1 MQGKSTVED
10 VGIAPHDMPNFF
22 VEALTVADGKLHN
35 EVREIAVPP
44 ESRIVDVAIEPVQTA
59 YKPGQKA
66 KVKVKLTGPDGKPF
80 LGSSVLTVYDKAVEY
95 ISGGS
100 NVPDIK
106 EFFWKWK
113 RHHQPQTESSL
124 SRWFSNLLKPN
135 EVGMEELSGAVGFDA
150 ALALGEVRF
159 GAMNT
164 RMLGAMYEIGGM
176 GGGKFATPIAD
187 LARAAPMAKAAA
199 PVGATRLANEVIS
212 ADSFDDSAGQN
223 PGAARQ
229 FAPTSPT
236 PPTGLPH

>member
-1 MQGKSTVED
+1 MINTNRVDSTVLLFLRPTNGMYLAPKVVRLQGKSTVEEI
-10 VGIAPHDMPNFF
+10 GIAPHDMPNFF

-44 ESRIVDVAIEPVQTA
+44 ESRIVDVAIEPLQTT

-95 ISGGS
+95 IAGGS

-106 EFFWKWK
+106 EFFWNWK

-135 EVGMEELSGAVGFDA
+135 EVGMEELGGSGGFDETVA
-150 ALALGEVRF
+150 RGGLRF
-159 GAMNT
+159 GAMNM
-164 RMLGAMYEIGGM
+164 RMRGLWEGWVEW
-176 GGGKFATPIAD
+176 
-187 LARAAPMAKAAA
+187 AAESSLPRSQTWLW
-199 PVGATRLANEVIS
+199 PHPWQRRLHRWA
-212 ADSFDDSAGQN
+212 Q
-223 PGAARQ
+223 RRLR
-229 FAPTSPT
+229 TK
-236 PPTGLPH
+236 

>member
-1 MQGKSTVED
+1 MI
-10 VGIAPHDMPNFF
+10 GIAPHDMPNFF

-135 EVGMEELSGAVGFDA
+135 EVGMEELGGAVGFDA

-176 GGGKFATPIAD
+176 GGWKVRYPDRRLGESRTHGKGGCTGGRD
-187 LARAAPMAKAAA
+187 ARLRTK
-199 PVGATRLANEVIS
+199 
-212 ADSFDDSAGQN
+212 
-223 PGAARQ
+223 
-229 FAPTSPT
+229 
-236 PPTGLPH
+236 